1 MSKIPFGRMA
11 AVVFAGLALPSG
23 LGFAPGVNAAD
34 PAELRARAKAEFGV
48 VPDQMPG
55 AEHDTPELIALGRK
69 LFSDPRL
76 SVNDRQSC
84 ASCHVLDGK
93 GAGVDHLLTARG
105 AKGQRTA
112 RNTPTVLNAGFQFA
126 QFWDAHAT
134 SLVAQARE
142 PMLNPAEMGM
152 PDEASVERKLA
163 ALPEYRTAFEKAF
176 AGTNRTV
183 SFAGVTRALAAFER
197 TLVTH
202 DRFDDFLKGDEAALT
217 EPELKGL
224 ETFFSTGCTF
234 CHKGPLLG
242 GTTTKVLGEEIPWPA
257 DDEADA
263 GAAGVPRNDEFKVP
277 MLRNVAL
284 TAPYFHN
291 GKIAT
296 LEEAIRKMSY
306 HQVGRE
312 LPDDEVEAIAA
323 FLRTLTDKARRDV
336 PTEANP
342 K

>member
-1 MSKIPFGRMA
+1 MKNRLVHTT
-11 AVVFAGLALPSG
+11 AVLLSG
-23 LGFAPGVNAAD
+23 AILCATSRLSAAD
-34 PAELRARAKAEFGV
+34 PVELRARAKKEFGV
-48 VPDQMPG
+48 VPDRMPG
-55 AEHDTPELIALGRK
+55 AERDTPELIALGRK
-69 LFSDPRL
+69 LFSDQRL

-84 ASCHVLDGK
+84 ASCHVLDGP
-93 GAGVDHLLTARG
+93 GAGADAQPTARG

-126 QFWDAHAT
+126 QFWDARAT
-134 SLVAQARE
+134 GLVAQARE
-142 PMLNPAEMGM
+142 PILDPKEMGM
-152 PDEASVERKLA
+152 PDEAGVERKLA
-163 ALPEYRTAFEKAF
+163 ALPEYRTAFEQAF

-217 EPELKGL
+217 APELKGL
-224 ETFFSTGCTF
+224 ETFFSAGCTF
-234 CHKGPLLG
+234 CHTGPLLG
-242 GTTTKVLGEEIPWPA
+242 GTTTKVLGEEIPWPES
-257 DDEADA
+257 DEAGA
-263 GAAGVPRNDEFKVP
+263 GGVPRNAEFKVP

-284 TAPYFHN
+284 TAPYFHD

-296 LEEAIRKMSY
+296 LEEAIRRMSY

-312 LPDDEVEAIAA
+312 MPDEEMESIAA
-323 FLRTLTDKARRDV
+323 FLRTLTDKAR
-336 PTEANP
+336 AGAP

>member
-1 MSKIPFGRMA
+1 MKMICLIHTATVLLAGAFICA
-11 AVVFAGLALPSG
+11 APS
-23 LGFAPGVNAAD
+23 VSAAD
-34 PAELRARAKAEFGV
+34 TAELRARAKTEFGV
-48 VPDQMPG
+48 VPDKMPG
-55 AEHDTPELIALGRK
+55 AEHDTPELVALGRK

-84 ASCHVLDGK
+84 ASCHVLDR
-93 GAGVDHLLTARG
+93 AGVDHLPTARG

-163 ALPEYRTAFEKAF
+163 ALPEYRAAFEQAF
-176 AGTNRTV
+176 TGTNRAV
-183 SFAGVTRALAAFER
+183 SFVGVTHALAAFER

-202 DRFDDFLKGDEAALT
+202 DRFDDFLKGDDRALT
-217 EPELKGL
+217 APELKGL
-224 ETFFSTGCTF
+224 ETFFSAGCTF

-242 GTTTKVLGEEIPWPA
+242 GTTTKVLGEEIPYP
-257 DDEADA
+257 DDGEAG
-263 GAAGVPRNDEFKVP
+263 GARNDEFKVP

-284 TAPYFHN
+284 TAPYFHH

-323 FLRTLTDKARRDV
+323 FLRTLTDKARTNAPD
-336 PTEANP
+336 EAVL

>member
-1 MSKIPFGRMA
+1 MKMIFFMRTATVLLAGA
-11 AVVFAGLALPSG
+11 ALSAVS
-23 LGFAPGVNAAD
+23 AAD
-34 PAELRARAKAEFGV
+34 TAELRARARTEFGV
-48 VPDQMPG
+48 VPDKMPG
-55 AEHDTPELIALGRK
+55 AEHDTPELVALGRK

-84 ASCHVLDGK
+84 ASCHVLDRA
-93 GAGVDHLLTARG
+93 GAGVDHLPTARG
-105 AKGQRTA
+105 AKGQCTA

-142 PMLNPAEMGM
+142 PILNPEEMGM
-152 PDEASVERKLA
+152 PDEAGVERKLA
-163 ALPEYRTAFEKAF
+163 AVPEYRAAFEKALT
-176 AGTNRTV
+176 GTNRTV

-202 DRFDDFLKGDEAALT
+202 DRFDDFLKGDDRALT

-224 ETFFSTGCTF
+224 ETFFSAGCTF

-242 GTTTKVLGEEIPWPA
+242 GTTTKVLGEEIPYPD
-257 DDEADA
+257 DDEAG
-263 GAAGVPRNDEFKVP
+263 GARNDEFKVP

-291 GKIAT
+291 GKIGT

-312 LPDDEVEAIAA
+312 LPDEDVEAIAV
-323 FLRTLTDKARRDV
+323 FLRTLTDKARTDV
-336 PTEANP
+336 PTKAGP